1 MPEHIHLLTDEPAD
15 GTLATFLQ
23 VLKQRSS
30 RALKVPEAPQLWQR
44 RYYDRNVSTTS
55 ESSEKIHYIHQNPVK
70 RGLVPT
76 AEAYRWSSAN
86 FYATRVAG
94 TVTIGGPIPSAKLLR

>member
-1 MPEHIHLLTDEPAD
+1 MPEHIHLLTDEPAI
-15 GTLATFLQ
+15 GTLATVLQ

-30 RALKVPEAPQLWQR
+30 RALKAPEAPQFWQR
-44 RYYDRNVSTTS
+44 RYYDRNVATTS

-76 AEAYRWSSAN
+76 AEIYRWSTAS
-86 FYATRVAG
+86 FYATRVTG
-94 TVTIGGPIPSAKLLR
+94 TVTIGSPSAKPA